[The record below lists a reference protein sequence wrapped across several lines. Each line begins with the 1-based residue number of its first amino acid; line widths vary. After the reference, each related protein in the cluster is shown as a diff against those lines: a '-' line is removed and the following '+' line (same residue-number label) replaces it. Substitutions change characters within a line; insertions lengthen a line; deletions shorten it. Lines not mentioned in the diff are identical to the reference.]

1 MSCGDTPDFAP
12 FYVSRAEILSGKNDP
27 QCESDLK
34 KAVSIDN
41 GWRYQL
47 RLANFYINHRQYDK
61 SLAIAEPYYK

>member
-12 FYVSRAEILSGKNDP
+12 FYVSRAEMLSGKNDS

-47 RLANFYINHRQYDK
+47 RLANFYLNHQQYDK
-61 SLAIAEPYYK
+61 SLGNS